1 MIFDYIK
8 DQVRILE
15 GMLNS
20 KHDSLSKK
28 RGLLQYFMPL
38 ISLTEDQEEVK
49 TSESLLI
56 KLNIAIDKRKEHDKV
71 LMQRR
76 KIFDF

>member
-1 MIFDYIK
+1 
-8 DQVRILE
+8 
-15 GMLNS
+15 
-20 KHDSLSKK
+20 
-28 RGLLQYFMPL
+28 MPL
-38 ISLTEDQEEVK
+38 ISSTEDQEEVK